1 MVRRFVGRVEEAA
14 LGVKVLKGVRPDQQ
28 LVKVVNDQ
36 LIELMGGQ
44 QEGLVEVKA
53 GQTQVR
59 VQDLGM
65 HSTCAV
71 PLHQQPMIPGG
82 GQGWPD
88 AGDSCWFEVLYPEQ
102 EHSRAGP
109 QQATPLRANSA
120 ACHSAR
126 CQRAAFSVAAD
137 SWCASSRSS

>member
-59 VQDLGM
+59 DCTHRVPSPELVHNTPLSGEP
-65 HSTCAV
+65 TV
-71 PLHQQPMIPGG
+71 PLAIVPGASG
-82 GQGWPD
+82 LLGRMLCGLLQ
-88 AGDSCWFEVLYPEQ
+88 
-102 EHSRAGP
+102 HSG
-109 QQATPLRANSA
+109 
-120 ACHSAR
+120 CV
-126 CQRAAFSVAAD
+126 F
-137 SWCASSRSS
+137 SRSS